1 MVKYM
6 KHALVICTMLVAIG
20 THAADQTALKYH
32 GNNHLG
38 TIHDIAIDLERSF
51 VYSAGN
57 DGVVKQWSLTNGRQ
71 LESLY
76 PPDISGKG
84 GQLNAV
90 AVRPGDGLVAV
101 GGSIRDRQGEALIF
115 LLSADQKMLG
125 EPLTVQDTVTQLVI
139 ARQSPD
145 QLIAGTARGVEVFDL
160 DTRKPL
166 DRIELN
172 AQVTRILLLQSGQW
186 LVADSQSM
194 LRLFDSDW
202 SALGEIQ
209 LPFNQ
214 GIGSLA
220 ADPTG
225 RYFAV
230 SALGTPDV
238 RILDATTLTEAF
250 PLKLDRI
257 NQGDLAQLAWTDSG
271 TLLASGSFGP
281 GNSIGL
287 VKWSGEQLDRRQ
299 LATLDRRRTSRLIA
313 LPDGDVLF
321 ATHRPSIGRV
331 GPQGQM
337 RYLNRSEL
345 TDAPYSRI
353 RINNNTTELTLDLHG
368 DEGSVQINL
377 DRMALQGSRD
387 LPGTPPREP
396 LPRVAGQSF
405 MLNGST
411 FSLADGESLRALETA
426 GEKSFVSSD
435 FGLRG
440 VMADGQQLFSRPT
453 SATAWDLAYDASR
466 DYLFALEADGV
477 IRLYQGNNGR
487 HLLDLIVNR
496 DNGQWVAY
504 TPAGYFFS
512 SGSPRNMLAWV
523 ESRAGNQLAA
533 AFDITLFQEQ
543 YYDANLLQK
552 LGQKPVQ
559 KDAQKQKKQQNGPSQ
574 LPPRVEIVSHSATA
588 VFSEPEVELRY
599 RLTSKTAV
607 SDVKVLVDGRPLADT
622 RGLSRSKETRREIE
636 RKVSITLPRKDS
648 VVSIVARADQLSSSP
663 ATVRFVWTGAQEQN
677 VIKPRLYLLAVGVSD
692 YDNDEYDLAYAA
704 KDAEDLADT
713 IREQQG
719 RLYRN
724 VEVNAKINASRD
736 EVLAGLEWLNKE
748 VTARDVA
755 MIFIAGHGVNDNTG
769 DYYFVPSNGDI
780 DSLTR
785 TGVSYYEIRKTLNN
799 LPGKTVLF
807 ADTCHSGNILG
818 GMTRRAIGDVNRV
831 VMDLTSADNGVVVFA
846 SSSGRQYSL
855 ENPAW
860 GNGAFTK
867 ALIEGFNG
875 KADFFSKG
883 VITVNTL
890 DAYIAE
896 RVKDLTGNQQT
907 PTTSK
912 PETVSDFPLAI
923 LQ

>member
-1 MVKYM
+1 M
-6 KHALVICTMLVAIG
+6 KHALVFCTMLVAMSA
-20 THAADQTALKYH
+20 HAAGQTALKYH

-38 TIHDIAIDLERSF
+38 AIHDIAVDFENEFI
-51 VYSAGN
+51 YSAGN
-57 DGVVKQWSLTNGRQ
+57 DGVIKQWSLASGQQ
-71 LESLY
+71 LKSLY

-90 AVRPGDGLVAV
+90 AVHPRDGRVAV
-101 GGSIRDRQGEALIF
+101 GGSIRNSQGKALIF
-115 LLSADQKMLG
+115 LLSSEQKMLG
-125 EPLTVQDTVTQLVI
+125 APLTADDTVTRLAI
-139 ARQSPD
+139 STHNPN

-160 DTRKPL
+160 KTRRSLKKIG
-166 DRIELN
+166 IE
-172 AQVTRILLLQSGQW
+172 AQVTQVLHFKSGNW
-186 LVADSQSM
+186 LVADSKGM
-194 LRLFDSDW
+194 LRRFDRDW
-202 SALGEIQ
+202 SATGKIQ
-209 LPFNQ
+209 LPFEQ
-214 GIGSLA
+214 GTGSLA
-220 ADPTG
+220 VDPTG
-225 RYFAV
+225 RYVAA
-230 SALGTPDV
+230 SALGKPDI
-238 RILDATTLTEAF
+238 RIIDANTLTEAF
-250 PLKLDRI
+250 SLKLDKI
-257 NQGDLAQLAWTDSG
+257 DHGDLAQLSWAGNG

-287 VKWSGEQLDRRQ
+287 VKWSGEQLDSRQ
-299 LATLDRRRTSRLIA
+299 LATLDRRITSRLIA

-321 ATHRPSIGRV
+321 ATHRPSIGRI

-337 RYLNRSEL
+337 RYLNRSQL

-353 RINNNTTELTLDLHG
+353 QIDNTTELTLNLHG
-368 DEGSVQINL
+368 DDGSVQINL
-377 DRMALQGSRD
+377 DRMALQSSRT
-387 LPGTPPREP
+387 LSNSPPREA
-396 LPRVAGQSF
+396 LPQVYDQTF
-405 MLNGST
+405 QLNGT
-411 FSLADGESLRALETA
+411 YFSLADGERLRALETA
-426 GEKSFVSSD
+426 GDKSFVSSD

-440 VMADGQQLFSRPT
+440 VTAKGRQLFSRPT
-453 SATAWDLAYDASR
+453 QAAVWDLAYDTTR

-477 IRLYQGNNGR
+477 IRLYQGGNGR

-523 ESRAGNQLAA
+523 ESRASDQLAA

-559 KDAQKQKKQQNGPSQ
+559 KPVQADSQTEQQSGPSQ
-574 LPPRVEIVSHSATA
+574 LPPQVEIVSHSATA
-588 VFSEPEVELRY
+588 VFSEPEIELRY
-599 RLTSKTAV
+599 RLTTKTAV
-607 SDVKVLVDGRPLADT
+607 SEVKVLVDGRPLPDT
-622 RGLSRSKETRREIE
+622 RGLSRSKDTSREIE
-636 RKVSITLPRKDS
+636 RTVSITLPRKDS
-648 VVSIVARADQLSSSP
+648 IVSIVARADQLSSSP
-663 ATVRFVWTGAQEQN
+663 ATVKFVWTGAQEQN
-677 VIKPRLYLLAVGVSD
+677 VIKPRLYLLTVGVSD

-704 KDAEDLADT
+704 KDARDLAAT
-713 IREQQG
+713 IRQQQG
-719 RLYRN
+719 RLYRS
-724 VEVNAKINASRD
+724 VEVNEKINASRD

-799 LPGKTVLF
+799 LPGKTILF

-867 ALIEGFNG
+867 ALIEGFQG

-896 RVKDLTGNQQT
+896 RVKELTDNQQT

-923 LQ
+923 LP